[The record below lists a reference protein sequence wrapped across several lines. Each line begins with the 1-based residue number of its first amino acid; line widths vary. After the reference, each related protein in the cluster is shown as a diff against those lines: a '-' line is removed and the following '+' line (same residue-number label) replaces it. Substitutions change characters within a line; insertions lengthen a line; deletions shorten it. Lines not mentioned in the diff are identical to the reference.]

1 MPAQLDPNEL
11 VRSSMPLC
19 VALGITGSEATAE
32 RVVREM
38 SWRAD
43 LCTIGG
49 VVHGG
54 ALMALADSSGA
65 VCAFLNLP
73 PGAVA
78 TSTIESKTNFLG
90 AVTEG
95 KVVRAV
101 SKPLH
106 AGSTT
111 ISGGVEFGGSLG
123 EGDEGVCVERDAFGD
138 VDRAAGAR
146 VEAGVEEAVGVV
158 D

>member
-1 MPAQLDPNEL
+1 MTSSVCAHEHNDVDGYDSEVTMPAQLDPNEL

-32 RVVREM
+32 RVVLEM

-111 ISGGVEFGGSLG
+111 IVVETEL
-123 EGDEGVCVERDAFGD
+123 R
-138 VDRAAGAR
+138 
-146 VEAGVEEAVGVV
+146 
-158 D
+158 